1 MGGYSTRQQKV
12 TTRIMNEAKWKSLE
26 KTSRRLRS
34 ADKLIVWM
42 VRIKSKVVFSTCE
55 DLTDMPLKC
64 DLCNMTNVML
74 EMLLSRCDVW
84 ALSTQTREMPSIQI
98 STATAWA
105 EIQTSLQTLKD
116 CVCVCMCDRFKWDGG
131 TLSHSP
137 KPHWCFSGTEWLSC
151 SCFLMWR
158 CKM

>member
-42 VRIKSKVVFSTCE
+42 VRIKTKVVFSTCE
-55 DLTDMPLKC
+55 DLTYMPLKC

-84 ALSTQTREMPSIQI
+84 ALSTQTREVPSIQI

-116 CVCVCMCDRFKWDGG
+116 CVCVHAWSFQVGWWHSFTQSKA
-131 TLSHSP
+131 TLMLFRD
-137 KPHWCFSGTEWLSC
+137 WMTLL
-151 SCFLMWR
+151 FLLLDV
-158 CKM
+158 KM